1 MSIDA
6 FTDLDG
12 PERQKTVA
20 IDLDGTLAH
29 YDHWRGPE
37 HIGAPVTEAMTI
49 CRLLH
54 KAGIKV
60 IVYTCRTNRTMNEIS
75 GINTAKMVRDIGAWL
90 HEWDLG
96 FIHVSENEGKPFASA
111 YIDDRAVYFK
121 RNGGELVETI
131 SDLERMLGVDL

>member
-1 MSIDA
+1 MSVDV
-6 FTDLDG
+6 FTDLG
-12 PERQKTVA
+12 GKGRQQIVA

-49 CRLLH
+49 CHLLH

-60 IVYTCRTNRTMNEIS
+60 VVYTCRTNRTMNEIS
-75 GINTAKMVRDIGAWL
+75 GVNTARMIRDIEAWL

-96 FIHVSENEGKPFASA
+96 FIHVSEDEGKPFAHA

-121 RNGGELVETI
+121 RNGGDLLETI
-131 SDLERMLGVDL
+131 SNLERMLGVDL